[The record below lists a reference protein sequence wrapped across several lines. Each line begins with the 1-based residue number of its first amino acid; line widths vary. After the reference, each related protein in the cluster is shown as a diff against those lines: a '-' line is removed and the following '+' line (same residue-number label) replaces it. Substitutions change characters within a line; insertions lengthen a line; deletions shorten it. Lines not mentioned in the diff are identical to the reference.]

1 MTEQDNTEGNLK
13 EKEASKKPK
22 KSKNTEVELILT
34 RSVSSANSKQKLVLR
49 GLGLKKINQC
59 VTRKD
64 TPELRG
70 MTFKVKHMI
79 SIKEKAE

>member
-1 MTEQDNTEGNLK
+1 MTEE
-13 EKEASKKPK
+13 EKVEDKAKKKKPLKKPK
-22 KSKNTEVELILT
+22 AKKIAEVELTLD

-49 GLGLKKINQC
+49 GLGLKKINQS
-59 VTRKD
+59 VIRND

-79 SIKEKAE
+79 TLKEKA

>member
-1 MTEQDNTEGNLK
+1 MSEENKLEEKTK
-13 EKEASKKPK
+13 EKKSSKKPK
-22 KSKNTEVELILT
+22 AKKLPEVELTLV

-49 GLGLKKINQC
+49 GLGLKKINQS
-59 VTRKD
+59 VMRND

-79 SIKEKAE
+79 RLKEKA

>member
-1 MTEQDNTEGNLK
+1 MSEENKLEEKTK
-13 EKEASKKPK
+13 EKKSSKKPK
-22 KSKNTEVELILT
+22 AKKLPEVELTLV

-49 GLGLKKINQC
+49 GLGLKKINQS
-59 VTRKD
+59 VMRND

-79 SIKEKAE
+79 TLKEKA

>member
-1 MTEQDNTEGNLK
+1 MSEENKLE
-13 EKEASKKPK
+13 EKTKKKKSSEKPK
-22 KSKNTEVELILT
+22 AKKLPEVELTLV

-49 GLGLKKINQC
+49 GLGLKKINQS
-59 VTRKD
+59 VMRND

-79 SIKEKAE
+79 RLKEKA

>member
-1 MTEQDNTEGNLK
+1 MTEQEKVEGNSK
-13 EKEASKKPK
+13 EKQDPR
-22 KSKNTEVELILT
+22 KSKENKNPEVELILT

-49 GLGLKKINQC
+49 GLGLKKIRQS
-59 VTRKD
+59 VTRND

-79 SIKEKAE
+79 SIKEKT